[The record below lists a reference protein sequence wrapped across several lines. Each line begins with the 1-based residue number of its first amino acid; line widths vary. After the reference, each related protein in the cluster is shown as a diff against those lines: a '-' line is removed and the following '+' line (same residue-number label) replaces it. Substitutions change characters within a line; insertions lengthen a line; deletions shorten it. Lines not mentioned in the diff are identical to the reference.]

1 MALGSHEW
9 KTHRHIHIYSCTNI
23 PHLIFFPPVYL
34 NGKGAWFPD
43 AVNLRKSL
51 GLWASVCWPSIWFS
65 LWIFFAKCFHL
76 IAETKSPFRGSRN
89 LSLLPSSSPIS
100 SYPQPDQGPSWS
112 SQKHLEANSS
122 LGGCS
127 QVGYP
132 NKHMASHPAVTM
144 ISIKRNK
151 KLSVVKINIF
161 KASQVA
167 LVVKNLP
174 ASAGHA
180 RDLGSITGSGRSPGE
195 GNGYPLQYSCLEDSM
210 DRGAWLATVHGV
222 MKSQTHLSTCTWTG
236 RRWNFE
242 GGWRKIGIITMI
254 RRPL

>member
-1 MALGSHEW
+1 M
-9 KTHRHIHIYSCTNI
+9 
-23 PHLIFFPPVYL
+23 
-34 NGKGAWFPD
+34 
-43 AVNLRKSL
+43 
-51 GLWASVCWPSIWFS
+51 
-65 LWIFFAKCFHL
+65 
-76 IAETKSPFRGSRN
+76 
-89 LSLLPSSSPIS
+89 PSSSPIS

-132 NKHMASHPAVTM
+132 NEHMASHPAVTM

-195 GNGYPLQYSCLEDSM
+195 GHGNPLQYSCLDNPM
-210 DRGAWLATVHGV
+210 DRG
-222 MKSQTHLSTCTWTG
+222 
-236 RRWNFE
+236 
-242 GGWRKIGIITMI
+242 GWRVWSIGLHKSWTRLKRFSMHHMI
-254 RRPL
+254 QKSYS

>member
-1 MALGSHEW
+1 M
-9 KTHRHIHIYSCTNI
+9 
-23 PHLIFFPPVYL
+23 
-34 NGKGAWFPD
+34 
-43 AVNLRKSL
+43 
-51 GLWASVCWPSIWFS
+51 
-65 LWIFFAKCFHL
+65 
-76 IAETKSPFRGSRN
+76 KSPFRGSRN
-89 LSLLPSSSPIS
+89 LSLLPSSSPLS
-100 SYPQPDQGPSWS
+100 SYPQPDKGPSWF

-132 NKHMASHPAVTM
+132 NEYMASHPAVTM

-174 ASAGHA
+174 ANAGPT

-195 GNGYPLQYSCLEDSM
+195 GNGYPLQYSCLEDSV
-210 DRGAWLATVHGV
+210 DRGAWRAVVHGV
-222 MKSQTHLSTCTWTG
+222 TKSRTHLSTCTCTG
-236 RRWNFE
+236 RRRNLE
-242 GGWRKIGIITMI
+242 GGWRKTDIVAMI